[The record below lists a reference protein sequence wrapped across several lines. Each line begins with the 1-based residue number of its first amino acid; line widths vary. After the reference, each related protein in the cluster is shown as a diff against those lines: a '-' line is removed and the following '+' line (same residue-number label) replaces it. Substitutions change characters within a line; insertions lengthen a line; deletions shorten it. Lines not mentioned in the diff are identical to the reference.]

1 MGRWSGV
8 SECLT
13 LSVSLSCMLFVKDRV
28 FKAFLWNEVHSYL
41 SSECVFC
48 LFVFEMIL
56 LSCTSAARLP
66 PSAIEY
72 LLLRIPKYL
81 MNEMSRFH
89 AALTLITALF
99 QNIQIS
105 TAIPEYIQLN
115 ISKTPWKQETNLTKH
130 YSFAIPYH
138 TELMAESMLYI
149 YLSWDNT

>member
-28 FKAFLWNEVHSYL
+28 FKAFVWNEVHSYL
-41 SSECVFC
+41 SSECGFF

-115 ISKTPWKQETNLTKH
+115 ISKHLENKKQTLQNIILLQYLTTQNWWQKAC
-130 YSFAIPYH
+130 FIF
-138 TELMAESMLYI
+138 T
-149 YLSWDNT
+149 

>member
-1 MGRWSGV
+1 M
-8 SECLT
+8 
-13 LSVSLSCMLFVKDRV
+13 
-28 FKAFLWNEVHSYL
+28 HSYL
-41 SSECVFC
+41 SSECGFF

-115 ISKTPWKQETNLTKH
+115 ISKHLENKKQTLQNIILLQYLT
-130 YSFAIPYH
+130 
-138 TELMAESMLYI
+138 TQ
-149 YLSWDNT
+149 N

>member
-66 PSAIEY
+66 SSAIEH
-72 LLLRIPKYL
+72 LLLGIPKYL

-115 ISKTPWKQETNLTKH
+115 ISKHLENKKQTLQNIILLQYLTTQNWWQKAC
-130 YSFAIPYH
+130 FIF
-138 TELMAESMLYI
+138 T
-149 YLSWDNT
+149 